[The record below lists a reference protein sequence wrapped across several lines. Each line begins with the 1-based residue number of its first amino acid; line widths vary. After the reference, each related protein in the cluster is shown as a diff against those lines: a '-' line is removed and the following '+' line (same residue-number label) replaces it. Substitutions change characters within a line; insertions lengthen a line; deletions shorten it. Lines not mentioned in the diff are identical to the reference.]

1 MKHYLEALFSVEYFP
16 FWEGTM
22 FFFLLYFVSISIRL
36 SRMENKLSFQNKIIR
51 NDLKSIRTRTN
62 LVGNSGEAA
71 KKKTSA
77 STTSSPTT
85 RTRTTVSG
93 MGGY

>member
-36 SRMENKLSFQNKIIR
+36 NRMEDKL
-51 NDLKSIRTRTN
+51 D
-62 LVGNSGEAA
+62 
-71 KKKTSA
+71 
-77 STTSSPTT
+77 
-85 RTRTTVSG
+85 G
-93 MGGY
+93 MGKK